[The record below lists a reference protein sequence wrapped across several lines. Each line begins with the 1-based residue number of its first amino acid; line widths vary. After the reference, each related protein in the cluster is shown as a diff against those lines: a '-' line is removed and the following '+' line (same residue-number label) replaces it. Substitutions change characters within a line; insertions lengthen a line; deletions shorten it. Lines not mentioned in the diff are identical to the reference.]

1 MALFLFGIDALNS
14 NQNEPLTRPL
24 SLLHRLPSL
33 YGVVPQ
39 HPPLSQR
46 LWRAGRNVAVGPD
59 GYPLSVH
66 RRRVGLEVAKLLLL
80 LGIQPPLTTSH
91 FWRLVKAAVLVGQTS
106 IASQTGWQAETFALK
121 RLLLIS
127 LLCLAPG
134 SQAMDYVQCEVIQ
147 RAAARLKAA
156 MDTEALASQNA
167 IVLPAME
174 KAKERCHAEFVND
187 EVLNCMAR
195 RMAPFEAEG
204 VLARESVVEKYA
216 PRVDRVLDDY
226 EAMSCY

>member
-1 MALFLFGIDALNS
+1 M
-14 NQNEPLTRPL
+14 
-24 SLLHRLPSL
+24 PS
-33 YGVVPQ
+33 
-39 HPPLSQR
+39 
-46 LWRAGRNVAVGPD
+46 A
-59 GYPLSVH
+59 
-66 RRRVGLEVAKLLLL
+66 
-80 LGIQPPLTTSH
+80 
-91 FWRLVKAAVLVGQTS
+91 
-106 IASQTGWQAETFALK
+106 QA
-121 RLLLIS
+121 I
-127 LLCLAPG
+127 
-134 SQAMDYVQCEVIQ
+134 DYVQCEAIQ

-156 MDTEALASQNA
+156 METEALASQNA
-167 IVLPAME
+167 IILPAME

>member
-1 MALFLFGIDALNS
+1 M
-14 NQNEPLTRPL
+14 
-24 SLLHRLPSL
+24 
-33 YGVVPQ
+33 PQ
-39 HPPLSQR
+39 HPPPSRR
-46 LWRAGRNVAVGPD
+46 LWWAGRNVAVGPD
-59 GYPLSVH
+59 GYPLSVD
-66 RRRVGLEVAKLLLL
+66 RGRVGLEVTELLLL
-80 LGIQPPLTTSH
+80 LGIQPPFTTSL
-91 FWRLVKAAVLVGQTS
+91 FWRLVKAAVLVWHTPVLN
-106 IASQTGWQAETFALK
+106 QTGWQAETFALK

-174 KAKERCHAEFVND
+174 KAKAKCSAEFVND
-187 EVLNCMAR
+187 EVLNCMGR
-195 RMAPFEAEG
+195 RMAPYEAQG
-204 VLARESVVEKYA
+204 VLARESVIEKYA
-216 PRVDRVLDDY
+216 PRVDRVLADY

>member
-1 MALFLFGIDALNS
+1 M
-14 NQNEPLTRPL
+14 
-24 SLLHRLPSL
+24 
-33 YGVVPQ
+33 PQ
-39 HPPLSQR
+39 HPPPSHR
-46 LWRAGRNVAVGPD
+46 FWWAGRNVAVGPD
-59 GYPLSVH
+59 GYPLRVD
-66 RRRVGLEVAKLLLL
+66 RRRVGLEVTQLLLL
-80 LGIQPPLTTSH
+80 LGIQPPLTTSL
-91 FWRLVKAAVLVGQTS
+91 FWRLVKAAVLVGHAS
-106 IASQTGWQAETFALK
+106 VPSQTGWHAETFDLK
-121 RLLLIS
+121 RLLLLS

-134 SQAMDYVQCEVIQ
+134 SQATDYVQCEAIQ

-167 IVLPAME
+167 IILPAME

-187 EVLNCMAR
+187 EVLNCMVR
-195 RMAPFEAEG
+195 RMAPYEAEG